1 MTASPRTSHAHGLF
15 AGLPSTYDRMGALLS
30 FGQDPRWRRFMV
42 SRLAPATPRVLDVA
56 TGTAA
61 VAIELSTSGRAQVVV
76 GLDQSAPMLRE
87 GVRRAAG
94 LRSPVAFVLAQAERP
109 PFAPATFDGLT
120 VTYLLRYVDDPPAT
134 LAALASM
141 LRPGGVL
148 ASLEFAVPA
157 NPLARACWRLYT
169 RAVMPAV
176 GRVASRD
183 WERVGRFLGPSIEG
197 FWARFPL
204 EAQLDAWRDAGLERV
219 RWRTMSNGAAIVMWG
234 VRAG

>member
-1 MTASPRTSHAHGLF
+1 MASPRTVHAQRLF
-15 AGLPSTYDRMGALLS
+15 AGLPGTYDRMGTLLS
-30 FGQDPRWRRFMV
+30 FGQDPRWRRFLV
-42 SRLAPATPRVLDVA
+42 SRLARATPLVLDVA

-61 VAIELSTSGRAQVVV
+61 VAIELATSGRARAVI
-76 GLDQSAPMLRE
+76 GLDQSDPMLRE

-94 LRSPVAFVLAQAERP
+94 FRPPAAFVQARAERP
-109 PFAPATFDGLT
+109 PFTPATFDGLT

-134 LAALASM
+134 LVALASM

-148 ASLEFAVPA
+148 ASLEFAVPT

-169 RAVMPAV
+169 RTVMPAV
-176 GRVASRD
+176 GRVVSRD
-183 WERVGRFLGPSIEG
+183 WERVGSFLGPSIES

-204 EAQLDAWRDAGLERV
+204 EAQREAWRDAGLERI